1 MAASFLEK
9 LGHLASVYPGSLLGG
24 LRHRHALASIE
35 TTCLFIGYPR
45 SGHSLVGSLIDAHPE
60 AVIAHEADILKY
72 VFARFSKAQLQYLM
86 LDNSRRYAAAG
97 RTWQGHTY
105 DVPGQWKGRFRR
117 LKVIGDKHGEA
128 TLVRLMLVPGLL
140 DWVERSL
147 GPGVRFVH
155 VVRNPFD
162 NIATIWSK
170 GVERFAPGIVR
181 LSGDALQD
189 SVAYYEALSRGVE
202 ALRPLIGDRMLDV
215 AHEDLIAKPTEELSR
230 ICRHLELE
238 PMPDYLAA
246 CAGIVFE
253 KPHKSRHDAPWTP
266 ALLARVGE
274 HAQRVPA
281 LARYTFSST
290 P

>member
-97 RTWQGHTY
+97 RTWEGHSYVVPDQWQG
-105 DVPGQWKGRFRR
+105 RCRR
-117 LKVIGDKHGEA
+117 LTVIGDKHGES
-128 TLVRLMLVPGLL
+128 TTVRLLLVPGLL
-140 DWVERSL
+140 GRVIRSL
-147 GPGVRFVH
+147 GPDVRFVH
-155 VVRNPFD
+155 VVRNPYD
-162 NIATIWSK
+162 NIATIRSK
-170 GVERFAPGIVR
+170 GTERFAPGIVR

-189 SVAYYEALSRGVE
+189 SVAYYEALTVAVDG
-202 ALRPLIGDRMLDV
+202 LRSTLGDRMLDV
-215 AHEDLIAKPTEELSR
+215 AHEELIARPAV
-230 ICRHLELE
+230 ELE
-238 PMPDYLAA
+238 RVCRFLGLEPRPDYLAA
-246 CAGIVFE
+246 CAAIVFE
-253 KPHKSRHDAPWTP
+253 RPHQSRHDAPWTP
-266 ALLARVGE
+266 ALLARVRQHIE
-274 HAQRVPA
+274 RVPV
-281 LARYTFSST
+281 LARYTFEG
-290 P
+290 

>member
-1 MAASFLEK
+1 MAAAFLDK
-9 LGHLASVYPGSLLGG
+9 LGHLASIYPRAFLGG
-24 LRHRHALASIE
+24 LRHRQALASVE

-45 SGHSLVGSLIDAHPE
+45 SGHSLVGSLVDAHPE

-72 VFARFSKAQLQYLM
+72 VFARFSRRQLQFLM
-86 LDNSRRYAAAG
+86 LDNSRRYAATG

-105 DVPGQWKGRFRR
+105 DVPGQWQGRFRR
-117 LKVIGDKHGEA
+117 LRVIGDKHGEA

-140 DWVERSL
+140 ARSERTL
-147 GPGVRFVH
+147 GPALRFVH

-181 LSGDALQD
+181 LSGDALPD
-189 SVAYYEALSRGVE
+189 SVAYYEALNRGVE
-202 ALRPLIGDRMLDV
+202 GMRAVLGDRLLDV
-215 AHEDLIAKPTEELSR
+215 AHEDLIANPPRELSR
-230 ICRHLELE
+230 ICRHLGLE

-253 KPHKSRHDAPWTP
+253 RPHRSRHDAPWTP
-266 ALLARVGE
+266 ALVARVRQ
-274 HAQRVPA
+274 HAERIPV
-281 LARYTFSST
+281 LERYSFEG
-290 P
+290 